1 MESVTILWEHHDFD
15 GIINPAYPYGIY
27 KFDLLIQEETIIDK
41 YLNKKENKE
50 LRLNLVL
57 NEDTL
62 PVLTYL
68 FGKRSEFPSDCTL
81 IYPKKKI
88 QHGGYLLITKE
99 KELIFNPT
107 LERKNK
113 EIEELEKR
121 AIVKSTVSK

>member
-15 GIINPAYPYGIY
+15 GIINPAYPYGVY

-81 IYPKKKI
+81 
-88 QHGGYLLITKE
+88 GLASVFLSFGTKFAT
-99 KELIFNPT
+99 IS
-107 LERKNK
+107 
-113 EIEELEKR
+113 I
-121 AIVKSTVSK
+121 KSLATH